1 MSRTIHLADADASGI
16 KAKLSEGLLKI
27 TVPKE
32 EKSSATIDIDVE

>member
-1 MSRTIHLADADASGI
+1 IHLADADASGI

-32 EKSSATIDIDVE
+32 EKSSATIDIDVD